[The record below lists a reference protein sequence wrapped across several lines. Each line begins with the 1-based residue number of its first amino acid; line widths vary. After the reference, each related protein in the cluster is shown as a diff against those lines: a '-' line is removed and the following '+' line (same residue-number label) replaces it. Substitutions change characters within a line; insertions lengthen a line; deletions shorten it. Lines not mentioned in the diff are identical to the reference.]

1 MGIPVGKV
9 GEGALMA
16 TLQGPSLPLSSIMR
30 LQKGTDHVCLV
41 QMESHG
47 QCLHPCRYLVNI
59 K

>member
-16 TLQGPSLPLSSIMR
+16 TLQGLSLPLCSIMR
-30 LQKGTDHVCLV
+30 LQKGTDRVCLV
-41 QMESHG
+41 HMESQG